1 MTSPKLRFA
10 ALTAAGA
17 LALSAVAS
25 CSSDQPT
32 RTANDT
38 TSPEASDSA
47 TTDPTDTATTDAP
60 TPDAEP
66 TDGPTD
72 GGLEVTVPVYFAGQT
87 PQGLRLYREFRRVS
101 AANPLEESASLL
113 TAGDTLD
120 PDYQGLFPGGS
131 FTSVELS
138 ADSIVVTVPDDS
150 WTSRPSGMNKAKARL
165 AAASLVYSLQG
176 VAQAR
181 KPVSVQTTD
190 GTVVPLFGVE
200 SPITVQKGREL
211 TTLAMVNITAPEQ
224 GSAVSGDT
232 LSASGRANSFEA
244 TVPWQIL
251 RGNDVV
257 LDGFATADGAY
268 DKLYPWQTEID
279 VSSLEPGDYTFAAMT
294 ADPSGGEGGGPVRDT
309 KDFTLE

>member
-1 MTSPKLRFA
+1 MTSPRIRFA

-17 LALSAVAS
+17 LALSAVAG

-32 RTANDT
+32 RTASDT
-38 TSPEASDSA
+38 TSPDASNSA
-47 TTDPTDTATTDAP
+47 SADPTEAATTDAP
-60 TPDAEP
+60 SPDAE
-66 TDGPTD
+66 PTD

-101 AANPLEESASLL
+101 AANPLEESAALL

-138 ADSIVVTVPDDS
+138 ADSIVVTVPDDG
-150 WTSRPSGMNKAKARL
+150 WATRPAGMNKTQARL

-181 KPVSVQTTD
+181 KPVSVQTAD
-190 GTVVPLFGVE
+190 GAVVPLFGVE

-211 TTLAMVNITAPEQ
+211 NTLALVNITAPEQ

-251 RGNDVV
+251 RGSDVV

-279 VSSLEPGDYTFAAMT
+279 VSGLEPGAYTFVAMT
-294 ADPSGGEGGGPVRDT
+294 ADPSDGEGGGPVQDT
-309 KDFTLE
+309 KDFTVE